1 MRKNGRTDRDS
12 VGMLSE
18 VGPGYHV
25 LDGSA
30 DAPNRK
36 GHCCGLSGRFKSIV
50 KHMIL
55 ENWIKG

>member
-1 MRKNGRTDRDS
+1 MRKNGWTDRDS

-30 DAPNRK
+30 DAPYRK
-36 GHCCGLSGRFKSIV
+36 GTIV
-50 KHMIL
+50 GCLADLKAS
-55 ENWIKG
+55 